1 MSRQW
6 RYAPCEILN
15 VDTETSHAKPNQCL
29 YFGDNLSLKRSKCPT
44 GDRLTRLAL
53 AYKTILKDW
62 TSSTPL
68 AFVPSQ
74 PINTLTM
81 RSGRNRPP
89 TPPVSD
95 NGASHTN
102 MNDDENAQRRR
113 QLLEDLKILS
123 SLGKEL
129 ELPQLVCVGSQS
141 AGKSSLIE
149 TLCRIT
155 LPRSSG
161 TCTSNGFSRC
171 PIECRSKYVEQ
182 PWRGRVLLRM
192 LPEGDEDGDAK
203 EVPFGDAMSDPKEME
218 VRIAQA
224 QLAVLNSGT
233 DPSTFLAMDP
243 TKIKT
248 KGGSGFTNNS
258 VIVDLAGDGLADLNF
273 VDLPGIIVNV
283 GEGGDPSDIPLV
295 QNMTNC
301 DLLNPCPGV
310 LTKPDRIETP
320 DEAKPWLDMITG
332 KSNRLA
338 NGWYCVKQPDSKQRK
353 KNLTWDDARALE
365 IEFFRD
371 TSPWSEVSSKDRLK
385 LGSHNLA
392 YQLGNVLSTALEK
405 RSVNMTELKE
415 YPDPP
420 TQKPSEYILDLLET
434 FHQDVMLKL
443 VDGDPNEIQGV
454 IQSLRS
460 YSLQF
465 RRDIQKAAPVF
476 VKDGASEVEGPKP
489 DFIAQDEEW
498 LSKRSSAGKVWSLK
512 AVESRTGGHD
522 YLEEFCERQMVS
534 RSHIFDHGLLL
545 NLMHTD
551 HCPFA
556 PTKWFMG
563 EVIKDW
569 EAEAIELL
577 NFSYDRFQMELE
589 RLVDQHFRHYT
600 AGGLLDVVS
609 GIAHQLLS
617 DCKIQTTEQIKYISD
632 QERFP
637 RTFHEEA
644 YSSRMNLFRKYYSET
659 LNADGPALITMARTR
674 VLYEFAFRR
683 YADAI
688 PMTIDLHFVR
698 TFGRKLHQ
706 SLSRG
711 IDVNREEDELL
722 QLLRMADPIVQQRDA
737 LMEKGKRLRAAR
749 ARLST

>member
-1 MSRQW
+1 
-6 RYAPCEILN
+6 
-15 VDTETSHAKPNQCL
+15 
-29 YFGDNLSLKRSKCPT
+29 
-44 GDRLTRLAL
+44 
-53 AYKTILKDW
+53 
-62 TSSTPL
+62 
-68 AFVPSQ
+68 
-74 PINTLTM
+74 M

-123 SLGKEL
+123 SLGLSKEL

-161 TCTSNGFSRC
+161 TCTRC

-295 QNMTNC
+295 QNMVKNYISRKSTIILLVISCHADYENQGAGLIANEC
-301 DLLNPCPGV
+301 DPDGERTVGV

-405 RSVNMTELKE
+405 RFAEIRIEIDRLLRQNMTELKE

-512 AVESRTGGHD
+512 AVESRTGGGI
-522 YLEEFCERQMVS
+522 LRET
-534 RSHIFDHGLLL
+534 
-545 NLMHTD
+545 ND